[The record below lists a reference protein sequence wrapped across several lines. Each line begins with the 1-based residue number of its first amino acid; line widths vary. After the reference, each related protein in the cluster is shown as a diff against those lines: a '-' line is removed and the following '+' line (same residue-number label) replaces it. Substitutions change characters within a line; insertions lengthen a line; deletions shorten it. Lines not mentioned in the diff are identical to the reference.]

1 MQEGWLGAETWDA
14 TRQLDAAC
22 DAYAA
27 WQPAA
32 EQLLAAAA
40 GEEDM
45 LPETPRSR
53 CAMLCCVVPC
63 CAVLC
68 CAVPCFCLRSEAV
81 RWGACAVD
89 GRIGGMLGCMPLSLT
104 ALLLAM

>member
-1 MQEGWLGAETWDA
+1 MQEGWLGAEAWDA

-32 EQLLAAAA
+32 EQLLQAAA

-53 CAMLCCVVPC
+53 WAGRLMLLGLAAGRQPVRCCSSWCLLRWDACGFPEHCA
-63 CAVLC
+63 
-68 CAVPCFCLRSEAV
+68 
-81 RWGACAVD
+81 
-89 GRIGGMLGCMPLSLT
+89 
-104 ALLLAM
+104 